1 MKAFTFFSVAFAAGF
16 AMAAVTSD
24 ATFGVLKV
32 DSDAA
37 ETVICVPWE
46 AAGGGNVAVVDLVKT
61 TDLTKGSDVAG
72 TGGDVL
78 LLYRPSESKYYGWA
92 LNNAGTWVGVAIAT
106 GKGPSTEGATQTL
119 ARGDALIIRRSNTS
133 PSIYLYGQYNAT
145 AATAP
150 TLTAGAWHLIAPPST
165 SGADLSLNSMT
176 WNNVD
181 GNDYIY
187 LQSTSTG
194 NRIEITRNKNTTVDG
209 NTVATNSMWV
219 YRNWNGTETT
229 NLASVKAGQGF
240 WYVSTGATTPT
251 VTF

>member
-61 TDLTKGSDVAG
+61 TDLTKGSDEAG

-92 LNNAGTWVGVAIAT
+92 LNNAGTWVGVAIVT
-106 GKGPSTEGATQTL
+106 GKGTSTAGTTQTL

-194 NRIEITRNKNTTVDG
+194 NRIKITRNKNGDKP
-209 NTVATNSMWV
+209 NSMWV

-229 NLASVKAGQGF
+229 DLASVKAGQGF

-251 VTF
+251 VSF